1 MRAIN
6 TTTTVLVVDEDR
18 QIQRLL
24 KLSLAAAGYNSLF
37 AISGPEALKLIATQ
51 SPDLVLLSERLP
63 DMDGKELIRRV
74 RAWSNTPLIV
84 LSAYRRDAEE
94 IAMLDL
100 GADDV
105 LGKPFSVGGLMARIR
120 RALRHRAFLEGEA
133 TSFNSGGLVVD
144 TLARTVTRD
153 GLPLQLTSR
162 EFELLLYLVRH
173 AGKVVTHHQV
183 LEAVWGPPYLAH
195 TQYVRVFIGRLRKKI
210 EIKSTN
216 PRFIVTIKGVGYR
229 FAAENI

>member
-1 MRAIN
+1 MRVKN

-18 QIQRLL
+18 QNQRLL

-51 SPDLVLLSERLP
+51 VPDLVLLSERLP
-63 DMDGKELIRRV
+63 DMDGKELIRRL

-84 LSAYRRDAEE
+84 MSAHRRDAEE

-105 LGKPFSVGGLMARIR
+105 LSKPFSVGGLMARVR
-120 RALRHRAFLEGEA
+120 RALRRRAFLDGKA

-173 AGKVVTHHQV
+173 AGKVVTHHQI
-183 LEAVWGPPYLAH
+183 LEAVWGPPYLAR
-195 TQYVRVFIGRLRKKI
+195 TQYVRVYIGRLRKKI
-210 EIKSTN
+210 ELKSAN
-216 PRFIVTIKGVGYR
+216 PRLIVTVNGIGYR
-229 FAAENI
+229 LATEN